1 MKRILAAVL
10 ILSMVVVSTSFAYE
24 VMDVKGGGAIK
35 GKIKASMKPDDP
47 MLTID
52 KDTEICGKSQAAM
65 MYILSPN
72 LEVKNAL
79 VIVEDVKKGKAAP
92 KSDITIDNRSCK
104 FDPIVGIGYKG
115 GNFVIKNSDP
125 MLHNT
130 NLGILLQDKRRAV
143 YNLALPKKD
152 QVITKPIK
160 AIGLH
165 AVKCDAHSWMRAYI
179 YVSEHPYVA
188 VTDASGNFEI
198 KDLPPGKYK
207 VKVWHEGF
215 TELTKDVDVPSDK
228 TAELN
233 VTLSKTKK

>member
-1 MKRILAAVL
+1 MKRILAAAL
-10 ILSMVVVSTSFAYE
+10 ILSMVVVSTAFAYD

-47 MLTID
+47 MLTLD
-52 KDTEICGKSQAAM
+52 KDTEVCGKSQPAL

-92 KSDITIDNRSCK
+92 KSDITIDNKNCK
-104 FDPIVGIGYKG
+104 FEPIVGIGYKG

-125 MLHNT
+125 LLHNT

-165 AVKCDAHSWMRAYI
+165 AVKCDAHSWMRAYV
-179 YVSEHPYVA
+179 YVSDHPYVA

-215 TELTKDVDVPSDK
+215 TELTKDVEVPSDK

>member
-10 ILSMVVVSTSFAYE
+10 ILSMVIVSTSFAYD
-24 VMDVKGGGAIK
+24 VVDVKGGGAIK

-52 KDTEICGKSQAAM
+52 KDTEVCGKSQAAL

-92 KSDITIDNRSCK
+92 KSDTTIDNKNCK
-104 FDPIVGIGYKG
+104 FEPIVGIAYKG

-125 MLHNT
+125 LLHNT

-143 YNLALPKKD
+143 YNLALPRKD
-152 QVITKPIK
+152 QVITKLVK
-160 AIGLH
+160 AAGQH
-165 AVKCDAHSWMRAYI
+165 GVKCDAHSWMRAYI

-188 VTDASGNFEI
+188 VTDTSGSFEI

-207 VKVWHEGF
+207 VKIWHEGF
-215 TELTKDVDVPSDK
+215 AEITKDVEVTSDK